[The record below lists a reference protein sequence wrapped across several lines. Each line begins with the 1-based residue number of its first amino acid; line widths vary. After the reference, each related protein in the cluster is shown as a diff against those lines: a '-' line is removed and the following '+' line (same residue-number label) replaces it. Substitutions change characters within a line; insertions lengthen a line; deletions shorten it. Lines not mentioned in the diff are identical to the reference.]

1 MWSWIWVIG
10 RDLKSFEMLDI
21 KSLACLQ
28 ELLVEIWV
36 LKEILVELRKKR
48 TVKKAFEACIYHHGQ
63 NVAISKTF
71 KQTFDE
77 ISEGNEEHVSRIW
90 RKGNPYCTG
99 RKLV

>member
-1 MWSWIWVIG
+1 
-10 RDLKSFEMLDI
+10 MLDI

-48 TVKKAFEACIYHHGQ
+48 TVKKASEACIYHHGQ

-77 ISEGNEEHVSRIW
+77 ISEGNEHVSRIW

-99 RKLV
+99 RELV